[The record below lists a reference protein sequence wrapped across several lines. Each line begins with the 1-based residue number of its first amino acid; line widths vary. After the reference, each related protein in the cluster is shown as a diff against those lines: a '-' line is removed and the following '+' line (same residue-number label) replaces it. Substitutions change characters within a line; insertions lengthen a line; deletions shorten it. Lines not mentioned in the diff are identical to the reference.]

1 MRTPHT
7 SSEQLVR
14 WIVDADGESY
24 GDERDRLRYYEA
36 HSAMTT
42 ALIYGTPICMAACVL
57 IFGKNSIGP
66 TLFMGAIP
74 LVLSIL
80 VLPFLSAQKVDIWG
94 NYARMSAARKI
105 TYFVAWFVV
114 LPLALFWVGRGGEH
128 FSSSHLL
135 PAVAGGLVG
144 GVASIV
150 GVRRYQ
156 ARYSAGLEGDE

>member
-1 MRTPHT
+1 MRTPYT

-42 ALIYGTPICMAACVL
+42 ALIYGTPICMAVCVL
-57 IFGKNSIGP
+57 VFGKKAIGP

-80 VLPFLSAQKVDIWG
+80 VLPFLSAQKVDIFG
-94 NYARMSAARKI
+94 NYARMAMARKI
-105 TYFVAWFVV
+105 TYFLAWFVV
-114 LPLALFWVGRGGEH
+114 LPLALFWVGRGGEQ
-128 FSSSHLL
+128 FSSAHMV
-135 PAVAGGLVG
+135 PAVSGALVG
-144 GVASIV
+144 GIASIV
-150 GVRRYQ
+150 GVRQYQ
-156 ARYSAGLEGDE
+156 ARHSAGPEGDE